1 MDEVCTVDELRTIY
15 RPPAGPAVAKQH
27 AALDEH
33 DQTFIGLSPFV
44 LVGTAGTGGSCDVS
58 PKGGEPGF
66 VQVVDDRTLAI
77 PDLSGNNR
85 LDSME
90 NVLTGGGGIGLL
102 FLIPGVDET
111 LRVNGRAHLRTD
123 LEPKMAIVVDV
134 EEVYL
139 HCAKALRRA
148 SLWSPERWPDT
159 SSLPSAG
166 RIYKDQ
172 LGLTDVPAEAID
184 ADLEAHYATALWEE
198 GGS

>member
-1 MDEVCTVDELRTIY
+1 MNEICTVDDLRTIY
-15 RPPAGPAVAKQH
+15 RSPAFPAVAKQH
-27 AALDEH
+27 PVLDEH
-33 DQTFIGLSPFV
+33 DRAFIGLSPFV
-44 LVGTAGTGGSCDVS
+44 LVGTAGADGSADVS
-58 PKGGEPGF
+58 PKGGSPGF
-66 VQVVDDRTLAI
+66 VEILDDTTIAI

-102 FLIPGVDET
+102 FLIPGIDET

-134 EEVYL
+134 QEVYL

-148 SLWSPERWPDT
+148 SLWKPTAWPDT

-172 LGLTDVPAEAID
+172 IGLDVPAEAID